1 MPNRLLAA
9 LAGLFALVCFASPAQ
24 AYWEYGHESV
34 ARIAWLQMRPDTRAK
49 VAALLRQGRLLETP
63 ECPVATIEQARVWA
77 LIPAVSENVTEG
89 GIRLA
94 RLLDDVLCPEA
105 KAPGQKR

>member
-9 LAGLFALVCFASPAQ
+9 LAGLFALFASPRPPRPIGNMAMR
-24 AYWEYGHESV
+24 SV

-63 ECPVATIEQARVWA
+63 GM
-77 LIPAVSENVTEG
+77 SG
-89 GIRLA
+89 GYA
-94 RLLDDVLCPEA
+94 
-105 KAPGQKR
+105 

>member
-9 LAGLFALVCFASPAQ
+9 LSGLLALFAFAAPAQ

-49 VAALLRQGRLLETP
+49 VAALLRQGGLLETP
-63 ECPVATIEQARVWA
+63 ECPVATLEQASGSA
-77 LIPAVSENVTEG
+77 MLIAGTTRTSTCASLS
-89 GIRLA
+89 I
-94 RLLDDVLCPEA
+94 
-105 KAPGQKR
+105 